1 MLLALALL
9 LAVPVAASG
18 ENARGSA
25 FFVSHCTYMYKTG
38 GTNFQIWFEVMATA
52 PMDELGVSFIQL
64 QRSTDQTNWT
74 PVKYYYPNSWASMI
88 EENTAFHTDC
98 VTYIGSTGYYYR
110 AYVTY
115 YARSGNNVGYY
126 DTYTDTIRL

>member
-1 MLLALALL
+1 MLALTLF
-9 LAVPVAASG
+9 LAVPVSASG
-18 ENARGSA
+18 EVTRGSA
-25 FFVSHCTYMYKTG
+25 FFVSHCTYIYKTG

-52 PMDELGVSFIQL
+52 PMDELGVSYIQL

-74 PVKYYYPNSWASMI
+74 PVKYYYPNSWGAMI
-88 EENTAFHTDC
+88 TENAQRYANC
-98 VTYIGSTGYYYR
+98 VTYNGFTGYYYR

-126 DTYTDTIRL
+126 DTYSDIIRL